1 MQRFE
6 AALREKQEPVQ
17 LLLPMVEIA
26 LAMKKGVGTLIR
38 QAGLQLTQLVMERK
52 VEQMLG
58 PRYKQA

>member
-1 MQRFE
+1 
-6 AALREKQEPVQ
+6 
-17 LLLPMVEIA
+17 MVEIA
-26 LAMKKGVGTLIR
+26 LAMKQGVGTLIR

>member
-1 MQRFE
+1 VQRFE